1 MRSLRSR
8 LRRDTGKRSL
18 VFEVGGMTCGS
29 CAARIE
35 GVLSDQPGVKSAVVD
50 FPSKQARL
58 SLSGDASTDGIVAA
72 VEKAGYTV
80 DSMSADG

>member
-8 LRRDTGKRSL
+8 LRRDAGKRSV

-35 GVLSDQPGVKSAVVD
+35 GVLSGQPGVRSAVVD
-50 FPSKQARL
+50 LASKQARV
-58 SLSGDASTDGIVAA
+58 SLSGDASPDGIVAA
-72 VEKAGYTV
+72 VEKAGYTMAALP
-80 DSMSADG
+80 SDG

>member
-8 LRRDTGKRSL
+8 LRRDAGKHSV

-35 GVLSDQPGVKSAVVD
+35 GVLSGQPGVRSAAVD
-50 FPSKQARL
+50 LASKQARV
-58 SLSGDASTDGIVAA
+58 SLSGNASPDEIVAA
-72 VEKAGYTV
+72 VEKAGYTMAAMP
-80 DSMSADG
+80 SDG